1 MPKSYFE
8 LQKDIIWIRNSW
20 RVTKKTNDNKVVLD
34 PEVILSLLLGKIIEF
49 YNKNKIR
56 KHEYKKVN
64 TILKDLLKSG
74 YFKAVKSLNLKF
86 YNTHL
91 NINVS
96 TLLSLADCFTQ
107 QLLSFL
113 RLKQYSE
120 EKRNYQG
127 VI

>member
-1 MPKSYFE
+1 LPKSYFE

-34 PEVILSLLLGKIIEF
+34 PEVILSLLLGKFLEF

-56 KHEYKKVN
+56 KLEHKKAN

-74 YFKAVKSLNLKF
+74 YFKVIESLNLKF
-86 YNTHL
+86 YTTHL

-96 TLLSLADCFTQ
+96 TLLSSADCFT
-107 QLLSFL
+107 
-113 RLKQYSE
+113 
-120 EKRNYQG
+120 
-127 VI
+127 

>member
-1 MPKSYFE
+1 MN
-8 LQKDIIWIRNSW
+8 IIYA
-20 RVTKKTNDNKVVLD
+20 LD
-34 PEVILSLLLGKIIEF
+34 PEVILSLLLGKFIEF

-56 KHEYKKVN
+56 KLGHKKAN

-74 YFKAVKSLNLKF
+74 YFKVIESLNLKF

-96 TLLSLADCFTQ
+96 TLFSLADCFTQ
-107 QLLSFL
+107 QLLIFL

-120 EKRNYQG
+120 EKMNYQS